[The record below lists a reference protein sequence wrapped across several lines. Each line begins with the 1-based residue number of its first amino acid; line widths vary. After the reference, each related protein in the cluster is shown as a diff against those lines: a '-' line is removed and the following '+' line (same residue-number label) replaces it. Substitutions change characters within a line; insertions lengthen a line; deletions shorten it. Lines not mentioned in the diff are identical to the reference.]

1 MNTRDLV
8 TKFEAYLLTEKRVS
22 QNTFAAYKQ
31 DLSQLV
37 AFLEKEQL
45 PIEQVKTGDLKRFLQ
60 YLHDRTLSARS
71 IARKIAALKGLFTFL
86 ASRHGFQNAAEDLIV
101 PKIKKNLPEYFSE
114 QEIEL
119 LFQAAEQD
127 TTPQGRRNQMMLYL
141 MYVTGLRVSELV
153 HLKIAHIMFN
163 EGRIRIEG
171 KGGRHRILPL
181 PLSIVTMLKNY
192 IKQELDS
199 FMDKHGKTEYLFP
212 IKYGRQ
218 LKPISRQAFWILLK
232 GIWKKA
238 DIKKQISP
246 HKLRHS
252 FATHMLKRGVNLRY
266 LQEML
271 GHENVATVQVYT
283 HVETSFLRKIYDKKH
298 PRS

>member
-45 PIEQVKTGDLKRFLQ
+45 PIEQAKTGDLKRFLQ

-238 DIKKQISP
+238 DIKKPISP

>member
-31 DLSQLV
+31 DLSQLIV
-37 AFLEKEQL
+37 FLEKEQL
-45 PIEQVKTGDLKRFLQ
+45 AIGQVKTADLKRFLQ

-71 IARKIAALKGLFTFL
+71 IARKIAALKGLFAFL
-86 ASRHGFQNAAEDLIV
+86 VSRHGFQNAAEDLIV

-119 LFQAAEQD
+119 LFKAAEQD
-127 TTPQGRRNQMMLYL
+127 VTPQGRRNQMMLYL

-153 HLKIAHIMFN
+153 HVKIAHIMFN

-192 IKQELDS
+192 IKQDLDN
-199 FMDKHGKTEYLFP
+199 FMDKHGKTEFLFP
-212 IKYGRQ
+212 IKYGKQ

-238 DIKKQISP
+238 EIKKPISP

-271 GHENVATVQVYT
+271 GHENVATVQIYT